1 MRISLVCCS
10 QGNLLDDTEL
20 IQVLAVTKAT
30 AAEVTEKLAGANETD
45 RQIRMACEEFRPV
58 AQRAALLYFL
68 IADFSVVNCM
78 YQTSL
83 PQVLLLHAPP
93 SFDVQASD

>member
-1 MRISLVCCS
+1 LHP

-20 IQVLAVTKAT
+20 IQVLATTKAT

-58 AQRAALLYFL
+58 AQRATLLYFL

-83 PQVLLLHAPP
+83 PQVRRLGKLQEYAEW
-93 SFDVQASD
+93 